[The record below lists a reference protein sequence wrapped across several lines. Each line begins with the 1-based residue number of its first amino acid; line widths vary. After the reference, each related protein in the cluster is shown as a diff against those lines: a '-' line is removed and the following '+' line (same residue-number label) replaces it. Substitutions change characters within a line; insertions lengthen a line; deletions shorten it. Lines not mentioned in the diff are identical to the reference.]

1 MRCTSAEGSYPPPEN
16 QDRMNDCM
24 SDETKAPVAADAQ
37 APLDEQMLND
47 SSGYQACFGCG
58 RRNLDGLQLVFRVEG
73 DEIVAE
79 YTPDER
85 FQGFPGVLHGGV
97 LATMLDETLSR
108 AAVYA
113 GKWMMTARLEIR
125 YRRATPIGQPL
136 RVSARPTQVR
146 SRLVSARGAVRLASD
161 PTVIFAEADGVF
173 MPITAD
179 YEREMVSQRPELA
192 DFFERQP
199 R

>member
-1 MRCTSAEGSYPPPEN
+1 
-16 QDRMNDCM
+16 M
-24 SDETKAPVAADAQ
+24 SDETKAPATPGAQ
-37 APLDEQMLND
+37 IDERMLND

-58 RRNLDGLQLVFRVEG
+58 ERNLNGLRLVFRVEG

-79 YTPDER
+79 FTPDER

-125 YRRATPIGQPL
+125 YRRAAPVGQTL
-136 RVSARPTQVR
+136 RISARPTQVR

-161 PTVIFAEADGVF
+161 PDVIFAEAEGVF
-173 MPITAD
+173 MPIAAD
-179 YEREMVSQRPELA
+179 YEREMVSERPELA
-192 DFFERQP
+192 DFFQRSSS
-199 R
+199 

>member
-1 MRCTSAEGSYPPPEN
+1 
-16 QDRMNDCM
+16 M
-24 SDETKAPVAADAQ
+24 SDDTTIDQ
-37 APLDEQMLND
+37 RILND

-58 RRNLDGLQLVFRVEG
+58 GRNPHGLALVFRVEG

-125 YRRATPIGQPL
+125 YRRAAPIGQAL
-136 RVSARPTQVR
+136 RVSAQPTQVR
-146 SRLVSARGAVRLASD
+146 SRMVSARGAVRLASD
-161 PTVIFAEADGVF
+161 PQVVFAEAEGVF
-173 MPITAD
+173 MPITAE
-179 YEREMVSQRPELA
+179 YEREMVSQRPELV
-192 DFFERQP
+192 DFFER

>member
-1 MRCTSAEGSYPPPEN
+1 MEQR
-16 QDRMNDCM
+16 M
-24 SDETKAPVAADAQ
+24 SDETDSATLAQ
-37 APLDEQMLND
+37 AQVEERMLND
-47 SSGYQACFGCG
+47 SSGYQGCFGCG
-58 RRNLDGLQLVFRVEG
+58 ARNLSGLRLVFRTEG

-125 YRRATPIGQPL
+125 YRRAAPVGQAL

-161 PTVIFAEADGVF
+161 PDVIFAEAEGVF
-173 MPITAD
+173 MPITAE
-179 YEREMVSQRPELA
+179 YEREMVQQRPELSG
-192 DFFERQP
+192 FFERQP